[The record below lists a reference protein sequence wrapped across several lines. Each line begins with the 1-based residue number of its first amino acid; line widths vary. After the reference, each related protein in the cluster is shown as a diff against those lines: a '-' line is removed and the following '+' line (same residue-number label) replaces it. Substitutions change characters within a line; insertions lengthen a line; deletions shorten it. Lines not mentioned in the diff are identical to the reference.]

1 MNESKKISFD
11 EVEFKCI
18 NLSQRTDRREWVENH
33 LNSFNIPFEFF
44 NAKTSTQNYDNL
56 KFLQGIK
63 SGGIGCTLSHYEL
76 IKNHNSNKIL
86 GIFEDDVLL
95 CEDFLERFDY
105 IENNFNLDWDIFFL
119 SSFYHL
125 NTDNNRW
132 HKSGD
137 FEFTGTKYIHRVYGS
152 FCTHSYLVNP
162 NSKDKILKLIREN
175 SHKSYA
181 IDHLYILI
189 QPELNCF
196 SFTPGMANQIVS
208 HSDIDNTVKN
218 QNTFETTVGPH
229 YFVNKLNDFDY
240 DKYFK

>member
-1 MNESKKISFD
+1 
-11 EVEFKCI
+11 
-18 NLSQRTDRREWVENH
+18 
-33 LNSFNIPFEFF
+33 
-44 NAKTSTQNYDNL
+44 
-56 KFLQGIK
+56 
-63 SGGIGCTLSHYEL
+63 
-76 IKNHNSNKIL
+76 
-86 GIFEDDVLL
+86 
-95 CEDFLERFDY
+95 
-105 IENNFNLDWDIFFL
+105 
-119 SSFYHL
+119 
-125 NTDNNRW
+125 
-132 HKSGD
+132 
-137 FEFTGTKYIHRVYGS
+137 
-152 FCTHSYLVNP
+152 LVNP

-218 QNTFETTVGPH
+218 QNTFEKTVGPH